1 MKATEQYFPGVL
13 FIMLD
18 NVAATFESVGEIPK
32 CDHPNKSY
40 WAVLLR
46 DAICFAVFLQNKIW
60 IFLEF

>member
-1 MKATEQYFPGVL
+1 MKATERYFPGVL

-40 WAVLLR
+40 WAVFSSGTVYYS
-46 DAICFAVFLQNKIW
+46 A
-60 IFLEF
+60 